1 MTEVLPEAN
10 PIVDKYR
17 IRMPSFFT
25 SNEEDREVLDVIA
38 NKVKFYQQ
46 HFVRQGFIEPDQ
58 ENWIDFKEHQ
68 QKSTTVFDFMYDVFI
83 QHNWLAENVM
93 QLVE

>member
-1 MTEVLPEAN
+1 
-10 PIVDKYR
+10 
-17 IRMPSFFT
+17 MPAFFT

-68 QKSTTVFDFMYDVFI
+68 QKSTTVFDFMYDVCI

>member
-1 MTEVLPEAN
+1 LTEVLPEAN

-68 QKSTTVFDFMYDVFI
+68 QKSTTVFDFMYDVCI